1 MIANIRIRDSDHSR
15 LLCQLDLMRFSEEQI
30 RERMRERGIRDDT
43 FFICGF
49 TDWNVDSE
57 MSLTLAYAL
66 KRCVQELYDGDETIV
81 VHLLKRHIPVTQI
94 ISHYYRLVSKDEVQ
108 TVIYLLKRDNL
119 LKDILTDYI
128 DCGVLLNTEK
138 GFYVADN

>member
-1 MIANIRIRDSDHSR
+1 MIANIRIRDSAQSK
-15 LLCQLDLMRFSEEQI
+15 LLCQLDLMRFSEEQV

-66 KRCVQELYDGDETIV
+66 KRCVQEIYDGDETIV

-128 DCGVLLNTEK
+128 DCGALLNTEK

>member
-1 MIANIRIRDSDHSR
+1 MIANIRIRDSGHSR
-15 LLCQLDLMRFSEEQI
+15 LLCQLDLMRFSEEQV

-49 TDWNVDSE
+49 TDWDVDSE

-128 DCGVLLNTEK
+128 DCGALLNTEK
-138 GFYVADN
+138 GFYVADS

>member
-1 MIANIRIRDSDHSR
+1 MIANIRIRDSGHSR

-66 KRCVQELYDGDETIV
+66 KRCMQELYDGDETIV

-128 DCGVLLNTEK
+128 DCGALLNTEK
-138 GFYVADN
+138 GFYVADS